1 MEPADVGVA
10 LLAIARAAIARELGL
25 AHMAHVTHAE
35 LARIGA
41 TFVTLRRDGDLRGCI
56 GTVDAWRALADDVH
70 ANAMAAAFRDPR
82 FSPLC
87 AREFARVTIEVSV
100 LNPSER
106 MAERHEESLAAALR
120 PGVDG
125 VVLECARHRAT
136 FLPQVWEQLPD
147 PHAFLGAL
155 KRKAGLADTFWS
167 DDVRVCRYT
176 VERFVEEPV

>member
-1 MEPADVGVA
+1 MNRPDVGAA
-10 LLAIARAAIARELGL
+10 LLAIARGAIARELDL
-25 AHMAHVTHAE
+25 AHAPQVAHAH
-35 LARIGA
+35 LARVGA
-41 TFVTLRRDGDLRGCI
+41 SFVTLRRDGELRGCI

-87 AREFARVTIEVSV
+87 AGEFKEVAIEVSV

-106 MAERHEESLAAALR
+106 MSQRQEEALAAALR

-136 FLPQVWEQLPD
+136 FLPQVWELLPE
-147 PHAFLGAL
+147 PHEFLRAL
-155 KRKAGLADTFWS
+155 KRKAGLVETFWS

-176 VERFVEEPV
+176 VEKFAEEAA